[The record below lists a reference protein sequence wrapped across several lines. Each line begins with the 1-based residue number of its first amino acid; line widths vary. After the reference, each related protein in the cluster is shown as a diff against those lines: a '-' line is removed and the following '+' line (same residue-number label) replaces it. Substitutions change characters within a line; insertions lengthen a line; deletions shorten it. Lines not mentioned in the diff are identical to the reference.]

1 MANVVDNYG
10 VDKIEHLE
18 TREAMRTRIQAYLGS
33 DDTNG
38 IEFVEQEDGSVKLL
52 FDLQGRQLKDGVR
65 SQMFIENGQ
74 KKFNR

>member
-1 MANVVDNYG
+1 MNAA
-10 VDKIEHLE
+10 L
-18 TREAMRTRIQAYLGS
+18 RIS